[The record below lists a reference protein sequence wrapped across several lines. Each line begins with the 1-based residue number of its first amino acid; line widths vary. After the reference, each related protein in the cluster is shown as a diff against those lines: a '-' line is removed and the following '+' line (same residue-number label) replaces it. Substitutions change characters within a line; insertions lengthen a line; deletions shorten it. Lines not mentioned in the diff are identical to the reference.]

1 MSLQLIAHV
10 SRGAN
15 HGQALTPH
23 LHKDGMYV
31 ASMTRFE
38 KDYVRVATVDEL
50 AILIA
55 QGFRIRMSAQGIA
68 PSLIAPKSIQI
79 LEG

>member
-31 ASMTRFE
+31 ASMTRFK
-38 KDYVRVATVDEL
+38 KDYVRVASVEEL
-50 AILIA
+50 VILIA
-55 QGFRIRMSAQGIA
+55 QGFRIR
-68 PSLIAPKSIQI
+68 
-79 LEG
+79 EGVQNFV